1 MSAKIKSGAKGSS
14 FYWGMRLL
22 PEPRRGAM
30 FALYDLARAIDDAAD
45 NDAPLD
51 AKHQAVAGWRDE
63 IDALYRGQPTRAE
76 TIAILPYVKRF
87 ELPRAEFDALI
98 DGQEM
103 DLNGGAYD
111 EARLVLYCRRVAG
124 TIGML
129 TLAILGVRADDYA
142 TTLGEAFQRI
152 NILRDIDED
161 RARGRNYVP
170 PGTDLA
176 ATAQSKLAEA
186 ERLRKGLDARALRP
200 ALVMTELY
208 RALLAAILRGE
219 RRLSRFA
226 KLRAVAIGLWKS
238 R

>member
-1 MSAKIKSGAKGSS
+1 MTKARGSS

-45 NDAPLD
+45 NEAPLD
-51 AKHQAVAGWRDE
+51 TKHQAVAGWRAE

-76 TIAILPYVKRF
+76 TIAILPYVKLF
-87 ELPRAEFDALI
+87 DLPRAEFDALI

-103 DLNGGAYD
+103 DLDGGDYD

-152 NILRDIDED
+152 NILRDVDED

-176 ATAQSKLAEA
+176 ATAAAKLEAA
-186 ERLRKGLDARALRP
+186 ERLRQGLDARALRP

-208 RALLAAILRGE
+208 RALLAALLRGE
-219 RRLSRFA
+219 RRLSRVA
-226 KLRAVAIGLWKS
+226 KFRAVAIGLWKS

>member
-1 MSAKIKSGAKGSS
+1 MTKARGSS

-45 NDAPLD
+45 GDAPPD
-51 AKHQAVAGWRDE
+51 VKRAAIAAWRAE
-63 IDALYRGQPTRAE
+63 IEALYRGQPTRAE
-76 TIAILPYVKRF
+76 AVAILPYVKLF
-87 ELPRAEFDALI
+87 DLPRAEFDALI

-103 DLNGGAYD
+103 DLDGGAYD

-129 TLAILGVRADDYA
+129 TLAILGVRADVYA

-161 RARGRNYVP
+161 RARGRDYVP
-170 PGTDLA
+170 PGSDLA
-176 ATAQSKLAEA
+176 ATAQAKLAEA
-186 ERLRKGLDARALRP
+186 ERLREGLDARALRP

-208 RALLAAILRGE
+208 RALLHAQLRGE
-219 RRLSRFA
+219 RRLSRLA
-226 KLRAVAIGLWKS
+226 KLRAVLRGLWKS

>member
-1 MSAKIKSGAKGSS
+1 MTKARGSS

-22 PEPRRGAM
+22 PEPKRGAM

-45 NDAPLD
+45 SDAPTD
-51 AKHQAVAGWRDE
+51 AKRQAIAGWRAE
-63 IDALYRGQPTRAE
+63 IDALYRGKPTRAE
-76 TIAILPYVKRF
+76 TVAILPYVTRF
-87 ELPRAEFDALI
+87 DLPRAEFEALI

-103 DLNGGAYD
+103 DLDGGTYD

-129 TLAILGVRADDYA
+129 TLAILGVRADEYA

-170 PGTDLA
+170 ADTDLA
-176 ATAQSKLAEA
+176 ASAQTKLAAA
-186 ERLRKGLDARALRP
+186 ERLREGLDARALRP

-208 RALLAAILRGE
+208 RALLAALLRGE
-219 RRLSRFA
+219 RRIGGFA